1 MFGLFK
7 KQKEDKGGE
16 NKNSGG
22 NGEKER
28 ERMEKKMGEEIL
40 IHTMPE
46 KFRQDSLKI
55 NKAKQT
61 GIFVMVGG
69 FVFII
74 VITFLLYWFIFKA
87 PGEKEVAPSPESEV
101 YTSESE
107 SQAEVP
113 ISVQEEAEEEPEEVS
128 PVTDLEDYLGGL
140 EEAATST
147 VPGQAETQATSTPA
161 EETVLGDGDGDGLTG
176 KEEVLL
182 GTSDDN
188 VDSDGD
194 TYSDY
199 MEITNLY
206 NPAGAGK
213 LTDNPNIGEY
223 INKTFSYSALYP
235 VNWVRTS
242 IGGDDSIMFKSED
255 NQFIQIIVQPNADR
269 QSIRDWYTQQFSVET
284 IEGGQEISGN
294 GWSGIRSEDG
304 LFIYLTDNNRNYL
317 FVLSYNAG
325 PSGILDYK
333 NIFAAMIK
341 SFVIGE

>member
-46 KFRQDSLKI
+46 KFRQDGLKT

-61 GIFVMVGG
+61 GILVMAGG

-74 VITFLLYWFIFKA
+74 VIGFFLYWFIFKA
-87 PGEKEVAPSPESEV
+87 PAEKQAAPSPESKV
-101 YTSESE
+101 YTEKPE
-107 SQAEVP
+107 PEAEAP
-113 ISVQEEAEEEPEEVS
+113 ISVQEETEEELEEVS
-128 PVTDLEDYLGGL
+128 PVTNLEDYLSDL

-147 VPGQAETQATSTPA
+147 PAEGETQATSTPA
-161 EETVLGDGDGDGLTG
+161 EGILVEDGDGDGLTG

-213 LTDNPNIGEY
+213 LADNPNIGEY
-223 INKTFSYSALYP
+223 INKTFGYSALYP
-235 VNWVRTS
+235 ANWTRTS
-242 IGGDDSIMFKSED
+242 VGGDDSIMFKSED
-255 NQFIQIIVQPNADR
+255 NQFIQVIVQPNADR
-269 QSIRDWYTQQFSVET
+269 QSIKDWYTQQFSVET

>member
-46 KFRQDSLKI
+46 KFRQDGLKT

-61 GIFVMVGG
+61 GILVMAGG

-74 VITFLLYWFIFKA
+74 VIGFFLYWFIFKA
-87 PGEKEVAPSPESEV
+87 PAEKQAAPSPESKV
-101 YTSESE
+101 YTEKPE
-107 SQAEVP
+107 PEAEAP
-113 ISVQEEAEEEPEEVS
+113 ISVQEETEEELEEVS
-128 PVTDLEDYLGGL
+128 PVTNLEDYLSDL

-161 EETVLGDGDGDGLTG
+161 EEISLADSDGDGLSA
-176 KEEVLL
+176 KEEILL
-182 GTSDDN
+182 GSSDGN
-188 VDSDGD
+188 ADSDGD

-199 MEITNLY
+199 MEMTSLY

-213 LTDNPNIGEY
+213 LADNPNIGEY
-223 INKTFSYSALYP
+223 INKTFGYSALYP
-235 VNWVRTS
+235 ANWTRTS
-242 IGGDDSIMFKSED
+242 VGGDDSIMFKSED
-255 NQFIQIIVQPNADR
+255 NQFIQVIVQPNADK
-269 QSIRDWYTQQFSVET
+269 QSVEDWYREQFAVET
-284 IEGGQEISGN
+284 IEVDQEVSGN
-294 GWSGIRSEDG
+294 GWSGVRSEDG
-304 LFIYLTDNNRNYL
+304 LIIYLTDNDRNYL

-333 NIFAAMIK
+333 NIFAMMIK
-341 SFVIGE
+341 SLAIGD